1 MSLKKKHLNGNILS
15 NWDGGIL
22 RRFTIFINKI

>member
-1 MSLKKKHLNGNILS
+1 MSLKKKNLNGNILS

-22 RRFTIFINKI
+22 YWIINVFNKI